1 MYLLTPEGNFMSNWK
16 DLFQEHI
23 LARGE
28 AYYFEGAVLEL
39 HKTEHGY
46 HAVVEGTEDY
56 EVDIEME
63 GGRVCEMYCSCPY
76 AENGNNCKHMAAVL
90 FEIEE
95 QNEEDILAE
104 GTCPDDQEKE
114 VEEIIERISEEE
126 LRSFVKGIAAQD
138 SEIRNILM
146 TRYAVKID
154 EKQMERLKQGVDQ
167 LVWEYGDRSGY
178 IDYRNALDFCWA
190 LENYLEDKVDTL
202 IERKCYGQAFALTN
216 YVFQTIGNIDIDD
229 SDGGISQVANVC
241 YDKWKKILENC
252 SEEEKNEMFSWF
264 MSHLS
269 CDYVVDYMEDYM
281 EDFLTHEF
289 QNREMLEKMLKDLD
303 ERIEMQTSSTDCG
316 STWSARYGYENNI
329 IKRLEL
335 MERLGFSA
343 EEIRE
348 YRRQH
353 WRFSVVREL
362 EIQENLNNGNLDEA
376 IRILQESKI
385 LDKEYPGL
393 IARYSEQLISI
404 YETQPDKE
412 VYKKELLYYVFE
424 CPQNNLVHIY
434 KLKKVCTD
442 KEWDG
447 YREKILKSPKNYNIL
462 YPFMEKE
469 GMYEPMLE
477 CLKKETFIYNL
488 DRYEKVLKEKF
499 PEQVRDIYISYLRHE
514 AERASNRNRYRE
526 LMKYLKKIR
535 RYPRGKE
542 KASEIAK
549 NWRAVYYRRT
559 AMMDEMQKAGF

>member
-1 MYLLTPEGNFMSNWK
+1 MSDWK

-23 LARGE
+23 LDRGE
-28 AYYFEGAVLEL
+28 SYYFDGAVLEL

-46 HAVVEGTEDY
+46 HGVVEGTEDY

-63 GGRVCEMYCSCPY
+63 GGRICEMYCSCPY
-76 AENGNNCKHMAAVL
+76 AEGGNNCKHMAAVL

-95 QNEEDILAE
+95 QSEEDILTE
-104 GTCPDDQEKE
+104 ETCQDDQEQE
-114 VEEIIERISEEE
+114 VEEIIERIPEEE
-126 LRSFVKGIAAQD
+126 LRSFVKEIAAQN

-154 EKQMERLKQGVDQ
+154 EKQMDRLKQGIGQ

-178 IDYRNALDFCWA
+178 IDYRNAWDFCWA

-202 IERKCYGQAFALTN
+202 IDRKYYWQAFELTN
-216 YVFQTIGNIDIDD
+216 YVFGTIGNIDIDD
-229 SDGGISQVANVC
+229 SDGGTAQVANAC
-241 YDKWKKILENC
+241 YDKWKEILENC

-269 CDYVVDYMEDYM
+269 CNYVIDYLEDYM

-303 ERIEMQTSSTDCG
+303 ERIEMQALSTDCG
-316 STWSARYGYENNI
+316 STWSVRHGYENNI

-335 MERLGFSA
+335 MERLDFPE

-348 YRRQH
+348 YRRRH
-353 WRFSVVREL
+353 WRFSAVREL
-362 EIQENLNNGNLDEA
+362 EIQENLDNGNLDEA
-376 IRILQESKI
+376 IRILQESKT

-393 IARYSEQLISI
+393 VARYSEQLISI

-412 VYKKELLYYVFE
+412 GYKKELLYYVFE

-434 KLKKVCTD
+434 KLKEVCTD
-442 KEWDG
+442 KEWED
-447 YREKILKSPKNYNIL
+447 YREQILKNPKNYNIL

-469 GMYEPMLE
+469 GMYESMLE
-477 CLKKETFIYNL
+477 CIRKETFIYNL
-488 DRYEKVLKEKF
+488 DKYEKVLKEKF
-499 PEQVRDIYISYLRHE
+499 PDQVRDIYISYLRHE
-514 AERASNRNRYRE
+514 AERAGNRKRYRE

-535 RYPRGKE
+535 RYPGGKE
-542 KASEIAK
+542 KASEIAE
-549 NWRAVYYRRT
+549 NWRGMYYRRT
-559 AMMDEMQKAGF
+559 AMMDEMRKAGF

>member
-1 MYLLTPEGNFMSNWK
+1 MSNWK

-229 SDGGISQVANVC
+229 SDGGTSQVANVC

-499 PEQVRDIYISYLRHE
+499 PEQVRDIYISYLPHE

>member
-1 MYLLTPEGNFMSNWK
+1 MSDWK
-16 DLFQEHI
+16 DLFQGHI
-23 LARGE
+23 LDRGE
-28 AYYFEGAVLEL
+28 AYYFDGAVLEL

-76 AENGNNCKHMAAVL
+76 AEDGNNCKHMAAVL

-95 QNEEDILAE
+95 QNGEDILAE
-104 GTCPDDQEKE
+104 ETCPDDQEQE
-114 VEEIIERISEEE
+114 VEEIIERIPEEE

-154 EKQMERLKQGVDQ
+154 EKQMDRLKQGIGQ

-178 IDYRNALDFCWA
+178 IDYRNAWDFCWA

-202 IERKCYGQAFALTN
+202 IDRKCYRQAFELTN
-216 YVFQTIGNIDIDD
+216 YVFRTIGNIDIDD
-229 SDGGISQVANVC
+229 SDGGTSQVANAC
-241 YDKWKKILENC
+241 YDKWKEILENC

-269 CDYVVDYMEDYM
+269 CNYVIDYLEDYM

-303 ERIEMQTSSTDCG
+303 ERIEMQALSTDCG
-316 STWSARYGYENNI
+316 STWSVRHGYENNI

-335 MERLGFSA
+335 MERLDFPE

-348 YRRQH
+348 YRRRH
-353 WRFSVVREL
+353 WRFSAVREL
-362 EIQENLNNGNLDEA
+362 EIQENLDNGNLDEA
-376 IRILQESKI
+376 IRILQESKT

-393 IARYSEQLISI
+393 VARYSEQLISI

-412 VYKKELLYYVFE
+412 GYKKELLYYVFE

-434 KLKKVCTD
+434 KLKEVCTD
-442 KEWDG
+442 KEWED
-447 YREKILKSPKNYNIL
+447 YREQILKNPKNYNIL

-469 GMYEPMLE
+469 GMYESMLE
-477 CLKKETFIYNL
+477 CIRKETFIYNL
-488 DRYEKVLKEKF
+488 DKYEKVLKEKF

-514 AERASNRNRYRE
+514 AERAGNRKRYRE

-535 RYPRGKE
+535 RYPGGKE
-542 KASEIAK
+542 KASEIAE
-549 NWRAVYYRRT
+549 NWRGMYYRRT
-559 AMMDEMQKAGF
+559 AMMDEMRKAGF

>member
-1 MYLLTPEGNFMSNWK
+1 MSDWK

-23 LARGE
+23 LDRGE
-28 AYYFEGAVLEL
+28 SYYFDGAVLEL

-76 AENGNNCKHMAAVL
+76 AEDGNNCKHMAAVL

-95 QNEEDILAE
+95 QNEEDILTE
-104 GTCPDDQEKE
+104 ETCPDDQEQE
-114 VEEIIERISEEE
+114 VEEIIERIPEEE

-138 SEIRNILM
+138 SEIRNTLM

-154 EKQMERLKQGVDQ
+154 EKQMNLLKQGVGQ

-190 LENYLEDKVDTL
+190 LENYLEEKGNTL
-202 IERKCYGQAFALTN
+202 IERKCYGQAFELTN
-216 YVFQTIGNIDIDD
+216 YVFKTIGNIDIDD
-229 SDGGISQVANVC
+229 SDGGTAQVANAC
-241 YDKWKKILENC
+241 YDKWKEILENC

-303 ERIEMQTSSTDCG
+303 KKIEMQTSSTDCG

-329 IKRLEL
+329 IKRLEF
-335 MERLGFSA
+335 MERLDLPA

-353 WRFSVVREL
+353 WRFSAVREL
-362 EIQENLNNGNLDEA
+362 EIQENLDNGNLGEA

-404 YETQPDKE
+404 YETQTDKE
-412 VYKKELLYYVFE
+412 AYKKELLYYVFE

-434 KLKKVCTD
+434 KLKEVCTD
-442 KEWDG
+442 KEWED
-447 YREKILKSPKNYNIL
+447 YREQILKRPKNYNIL

-469 GMYEPMLE
+469 GVYERMIE
-477 CLKKETFIYNL
+477 CIKKETFIYNL
-488 DRYEKVLKEKF
+488 DRYEKVLKDKF
-499 PEQVRDIYISYLRHE
+499 PEQVRDIYISYLHHE
-514 AERASNRNRYRE
+514 AERAGNRKRYRE
-526 LMKYLKKIR
+526 LIKYLKKIR
-535 RYPRGKE
+535 RYPGGKE
-542 KASEIAK
+542 KASEIAE
-549 NWRAVYYRRT
+549 NWRGMYYRRT
-559 AMMDEMQKAGF
+559 AMMDEMRKAGF

>member
-1 MYLLTPEGNFMSNWK
+1 MSDWK

-23 LARGE
+23 LDRGE
-28 AYYFEGAVLEL
+28 SYYFDGAVLEL

-76 AENGNNCKHMAAVL
+76 AEDGNNCKHMAAVL

-95 QNEEDILAE
+95 QNGEDILTE
-104 GTCPDDQEKE
+104 ETCPDDQEQE
-114 VEEIIERISEEE
+114 LEEIIERIPEEE
-126 LRSFVKGIAAQD
+126 LRFFVKGIAAQN
-138 SEIRNILM
+138 SEIRNTLM

-154 EKQMERLKQGVDQ
+154 EKQMDLLKQGVGQ

-190 LENYLEDKVDTL
+190 LENYLEEKGNTL
-202 IERKCYGQAFALTN
+202 IERKCYGQAFELTN
-216 YVFQTIGNIDIDD
+216 YVFKTIGNIDIDD
-229 SDGGISQVANVC
+229 SDGGTAQVANAC
-241 YDKWKKILENC
+241 YDKWKEILENC

-303 ERIEMQTSSTDCG
+303 KKIEMQTSSTDCG

-329 IKRLEL
+329 IKRLEF
-335 MERLGFSA
+335 MERLDLPA

-353 WRFSVVREL
+353 WRFSAVREL
-362 EIQENLNNGNLDEA
+362 EIQENLDNGNLGEA

-404 YETQPDKE
+404 YETQTDKE
-412 VYKKELLYYVFE
+412 AYKKELLYYVFE

-434 KLKKVCTD
+434 KLKEVCTD
-442 KEWDG
+442 KEWED
-447 YREKILKSPKNYNIL
+447 YREQILKRPKNYNIL

-469 GMYEPMLE
+469 GMYERMIE
-477 CLKKETFIYNL
+477 CIKKETFIYNL
-488 DRYEKVLKEKF
+488 DRYEKVLKDKF
-499 PEQVRDIYISYLRHE
+499 PEQVRDIYISYLHHE
-514 AERASNRNRYRE
+514 AERAGNRKRYRE
-526 LMKYLKKIR
+526 LIKYLKKIR
-535 RYPRGKE
+535 RYPGGKE
-542 KASEIAK
+542 KASEIAE
-549 NWRAVYYRRT
+549 NWRGMYYRRT
-559 AMMDEMQKAGF
+559 AMMDEMRKAGF

>member
-1 MYLLTPEGNFMSNWK
+1 MSDWK

-28 AYYFEGAVLEL
+28 AYYFDGAVLEL

-76 AENGNNCKHMAAVL
+76 AEDGNNCKHMAAVL

-95 QNEEDILAE
+95 QNEEDILTE
-104 GTCPDDQEKE
+104 ETCPDDQEQE
-114 VEEIIERISEEE
+114 VEEIIERIPEEE

-138 SEIRNILM
+138 SEIRNTLM

-154 EKQMERLKQGVDQ
+154 EKQMNLLKQGVGQ

-190 LENYLEDKVDTL
+190 LENYLEEKGNTL
-202 IERKCYGQAFALTN
+202 IERKCYGQAFELTN
-216 YVFQTIGNIDIDD
+216 YVFKTIGNIDIDD
-229 SDGGISQVANVC
+229 SDGGTAQVANAC
-241 YDKWKKILENC
+241 YDKWKEILENC

-303 ERIEMQTSSTDCG
+303 KKIEMQTSSTDCG

-329 IKRLEL
+329 IKRLEF
-335 MERLGFSA
+335 MERLDLPA

-353 WRFSVVREL
+353 WRFSAVREL
-362 EIQENLNNGNLDEA
+362 EIQENLDNGNLGEA

-393 IARYSEQLISI
+393 VARYSEQLISI

-412 VYKKELLYYVFE
+412 AYKKELLYYVFE
-424 CPQNNLVHIY
+424 YPQNNLVYIY
-434 KLKKVCTD
+434 KLKEVCTD
-442 KEWDG
+442 KEWED
-447 YREKILKSPKNYNIL
+447 YREQILKRPKNYNIL

-469 GMYEPMLE
+469 GMYERMIE
-477 CLKKETFIYNL
+477 CIKKETFLYNL
-488 DRYEKVLKEKF
+488 DKYEKVLKEKF
-499 PEQVRDIYISYLRHE
+499 PEQVRDIYISYLHHE
-514 AERASNRNRYRE
+514 AERAGNRKRYRE

-535 RYPRGKE
+535 RYPGGKE
-542 KASEIAK
+542 KASEIAE
-549 NWRAVYYRRT
+549 NWRGMYYRRT
-559 AMMDEMQKAGF
+559 AMMDEMRKAGF

>member
-1 MYLLTPEGNFMSNWK
+1 MSDWK

-23 LARGE
+23 LDRGE
-28 AYYFEGAVLEL
+28 SYYFDGAVLEL

-46 HAVVEGTEDY
+46 HGVVEGTEDY

-63 GGRVCEMYCSCPY
+63 GGRICEMYCSCPY
-76 AENGNNCKHMAAVL
+76 AEGGNNCKHMAAVL

-95 QNEEDILAE
+95 QSEEDILTE
-104 GTCPDDQEKE
+104 ETCQDDQEQE
-114 VEEIIERISEEE
+114 VEEIIERIPEEE
-126 LRSFVKGIAAQD
+126 LRSFVKEIAAQN

-154 EKQMERLKQGVDQ
+154 EKQMDLLKQGVNQ
-167 LVWEYGDRSGY
+167 HVWEYGDRSGY
-178 IDYRNALDFCWA
+178 IDYRNAWDFCWA

-202 IERKCYGQAFALTN
+202 IDRKCYRQAFELTN
-216 YVFQTIGNIDIDD
+216 YVFRTIGNIDIDD
-229 SDGGISQVANVC
+229 SDGGTSQVANAC
-241 YDKWKKILENC
+241 YDKWKEILENC

-269 CDYVVDYMEDYM
+269 CNYVIDYLEDYM

-303 ERIEMQTSSTDCG
+303 ERIEMQALSTDCG
-316 STWSARYGYENNI
+316 STWSVRHGYENNI

-335 MERLGFSA
+335 MERLDFPE

-348 YRRQH
+348 YRRRH
-353 WRFSVVREL
+353 WRFSAVREL
-362 EIQENLNNGNLDEA
+362 EIQENLDNGNLDEA

-393 IARYSEQLISI
+393 VARYSEQLISI

-412 VYKKELLYYVFE
+412 GYKKELLYYVFE

-434 KLKKVCTD
+434 KLKEVCTD
-442 KEWDG
+442 KEWED
-447 YREKILKSPKNYNIL
+447 YREQILKNPKNYNIL

-469 GMYEPMLE
+469 GMYESMLE
-477 CLKKETFIYNL
+477 CIRKETFIYNL
-488 DRYEKVLKEKF
+488 DKYEKVLKEKF
-499 PEQVRDIYISYLRHE
+499 PDQVRDIYISYLRHE
-514 AERASNRNRYRE
+514 AERAGNRKRYRE

-535 RYPRGKE
+535 RYPGGKE
-542 KASEIAK
+542 KASEIAE
-549 NWRAVYYRRT
+549 NWRGMYYRRT
-559 AMMDEMQKAGF
+559 AMMDEMRKAGF

>member
-1 MYLLTPEGNFMSNWK
+1 MSDWK

-23 LARGE
+23 LDRGE
-28 AYYFEGAVLEL
+28 SYYFDGAVLEL

-46 HAVVEGTEDY
+46 HGVVEGTEDY

-63 GGRVCEMYCSCPY
+63 GGRICEMYCSCPY
-76 AENGNNCKHMAAVL
+76 AEGGNNCKHMAAVL

-95 QNEEDILAE
+95 QSEEDILTE
-104 GTCPDDQEKE
+104 ETCQDDQEQE
-114 VEEIIERISEEE
+114 VEEIIERIPEEE

-154 EKQMERLKQGVDQ
+154 EKQMDLLKQGVNQ
-167 LVWEYGDRSGY
+167 HVWEYGDRSGY
-178 IDYRNALDFCWA
+178 IDYRNAWDFCWA

-202 IERKCYGQAFALTN
+202 IDRKCYRQAFELTN
-216 YVFQTIGNIDIDD
+216 YVFRTIGNIDIDD
-229 SDGGISQVANVC
+229 SDGGTSQVANAC
-241 YDKWKKILENC
+241 YDKWKEILENC

-289 QNREMLEKMLKDLD
+289 QNREILEKMLKDLD
-303 ERIEMQTSSTDCG
+303 KRIEMQTSSTDCG

-329 IKRLEL
+329 IKRLEFI
-335 MERLGFSA
+335 ERLDLPA

-353 WRFSVVREL
+353 WRFSAVREL
-362 EIQENLNNGNLDEA
+362 EIQENLDNGNLGEA

-393 IARYSEQLISI
+393 VARYSEQLISI
-404 YETQPDKE
+404 YETQTDKE
-412 VYKKELLYYVFE
+412 GYKKELLYYVFE

-434 KLKKVCTD
+434 KLKEVCTD
-442 KEWDG
+442 KEWED
-447 YREKILKSPKNYNIL
+447 YREQILKNPKNYNIL

-469 GMYEPMLE
+469 GMYESMLE
-477 CLKKETFIYNL
+477 CIRKETFIYNL
-488 DRYEKVLKEKF
+488 DKYEKVLKEKF
-499 PEQVRDIYISYLRHE
+499 PDQVRDIYISYLRHE
-514 AERASNRNRYRE
+514 AERAGNRKRYRE

-535 RYPRGKE
+535 RYPGGKE
-542 KASEIAK
+542 KASEIAE
-549 NWRAVYYRRT
+549 NWRGMYYRRT
-559 AMMDEMQKAGF
+559 AMMDEMRKAGF

>member
-1 MYLLTPEGNFMSNWK
+1 MSNWK

-104 GTCPDDQEKE
+104 GTCLDDQEKE

-229 SDGGISQVANVC
+229 SDGGTSQVANVC

>member
-1 MYLLTPEGNFMSNWK
+1 MSDWK

-23 LARGE
+23 LDRGE
-28 AYYFEGAVLEL
+28 SYYFDGAVLEL

-46 HAVVEGTEDY
+46 HGVVEGTEDY

-63 GGRVCEMYCSCPY
+63 GGRICEMYCSCPY
-76 AENGNNCKHMAAVL
+76 AEGGNNCKHMAAVL

-95 QNEEDILAE
+95 QSEEDILTE
-104 GTCPDDQEKE
+104 ETCQDDQEQE
-114 VEEIIERISEEE
+114 VEEIIERIPEEE
-126 LRSFVKGIAAQD
+126 LRSFVKEIAAQN

-154 EKQMERLKQGVDQ
+154 EKQMDLLKQGVNQ
-167 LVWEYGDRSGY
+167 HVWEYGDRSGY
-178 IDYRNALDFCWA
+178 IDYRNAWDFCWA

-202 IERKCYGQAFALTN
+202 IDRKCYRQAFELTN
-216 YVFQTIGNIDIDD
+216 YVFRTIGNIDIDD
-229 SDGGISQVANVC
+229 SDGGTSQVANAC
-241 YDKWKKILENC
+241 YDKWKEILENC

-269 CDYVVDYMEDYM
+269 CNYVIDYLEDYM

-303 ERIEMQTSSTDCG
+303 ERIEMQALSTDCG
-316 STWSARYGYENNI
+316 STWSVRHGYENNI

-335 MERLGFSA
+335 MERLDFPE

-348 YRRQH
+348 YRRRH
-353 WRFSVVREL
+353 WRFSAVREL
-362 EIQENLNNGNLDEA
+362 EIQENLDNGNLDEA
-376 IRILQESKI
+376 IWILQESKT

-393 IARYSEQLISI
+393 VARYSEQLISI

-412 VYKKELLYYVFE
+412 GYKKELLYYVFE

-434 KLKKVCTD
+434 KLKEVCTD
-442 KEWDG
+442 KEWED
-447 YREKILKSPKNYNIL
+447 YREQILKNPKNYNIL

-469 GMYEPMLE
+469 GMYESMLE
-477 CLKKETFIYNL
+477 CIRKETFIYNL
-488 DRYEKVLKEKF
+488 DKYEKVLKEKF
-499 PEQVRDIYISYLRHE
+499 PDQVRDIYISYLRHE
-514 AERASNRNRYRE
+514 AERAGNRKRYRE

-535 RYPRGKE
+535 RYPGGKE
-542 KASEIAK
+542 KASEIAE
-549 NWRAVYYRRT
+549 NWRGMYYRRT
-559 AMMDEMQKAGF
+559 AMMDEMRKAGF

>member
-1 MYLLTPEGNFMSNWK
+1 MSNWK

-229 SDGGISQVANVC
+229 SDGGTSQVANVC

-329 IKRLEL
+329 IKRLER

-362 EIQENLNNGNLDEA
+362 EIQENLNNGNLDGA

-477 CLKKETFIYNL
+477 
-488 DRYEKVLKEKF
+488 
-499 PEQVRDIYISYLRHE
+499 S
-514 AERASNRNRYRE
+514 
-526 LMKYLKKIR
+526 
-535 RYPRGKE
+535 
-542 KASEIAK
+542 
-549 NWRAVYYRRT
+549 
-559 AMMDEMQKAGF
+559 

>member
-1 MYLLTPEGNFMSNWK
+1 MSDWK

-28 AYYFEGAVLEL
+28 SYYFDGAVLEL

-63 GGRVCEMYCSCPY
+63 GGRICEMYCSCPY
-76 AENGNNCKHMAAVL
+76 AEGGNNCKHMAAVL

-95 QNEEDILAE
+95 QNEEDILTE
-104 GTCPDDQEKE
+104 ETCPDDQEQE
-114 VEEIIERISEEE
+114 VEEIIERIPEEE

-138 SEIRNILM
+138 SEIRNTLM

-154 EKQMERLKQGVDQ
+154 EKQMDRLKQGVDQ

-178 IDYRNALDFCWA
+178 IDYRNAWDFCWA
-190 LENYLEDKVDTL
+190 LENYLEDKVETL
-202 IERKCYGQAFALTN
+202 IDRKCYGQAFELTN
-216 YVFQTIGNIDIDD
+216 YVFRTIGNIDIDD
-229 SDGGISQVANVC
+229 SDGGTAQVANAC
-241 YDKWKKILENC
+241 YDKWKEILENC

-303 ERIEMQTSSTDCG
+303 KRIEMQTSSTDCG

-329 IKRLEL
+329 IKRLEF
-335 MERLGFSA
+335 MERLDLPA

-353 WRFSVVREL
+353 WRFSAVREL
-362 EIQENLNNGNLDEA
+362 EIQENLDNGNLGEA

-393 IARYSEQLISI
+393 VARYSEQLISI
-404 YETQPDKE
+404 YETQTDKE
-412 VYKKELLYYVFE
+412 AYKKELLYYVFE

-434 KLKKVCTD
+434 KLKEVCTD
-442 KEWDG
+442 KEWED
-447 YREKILKSPKNYNIL
+447 YREQILKNPKNYNIL

-469 GMYEPMLE
+469 GMYESMLE
-477 CLKKETFIYNL
+477 CIRKETFIYNL
-488 DRYEKVLKEKF
+488 DKYEKVLKEKF
-499 PEQVRDIYISYLRHE
+499 PEQVRDIYISYLHHE
-514 AERASNRNRYRE
+514 AERAGNRKRYRE

-535 RYPRGKE
+535 RYPGGKE
-542 KASEIAK
+542 KASEIAE
-549 NWRAVYYRRT
+549 NWRGMYYRRT
-559 AMMDEMQKAGF
+559 AMMDEMRKAGF

>member
-1 MYLLTPEGNFMSNWK
+1 MSNWK

-229 SDGGISQVANVC
+229 SDGGTSQVANVC

-329 IKRLEL
+329 IKRLER

-362 EIQENLNNGNLDEA
+362 EIQENLNNGNLDGA

>member
-1 MYLLTPEGNFMSNWK
+1 MSDWK

-28 AYYFEGAVLEL
+28 AYYFDGAVLEL

-56 EVDIEME
+56 EVDIEMK

-76 AENGNNCKHMAAVL
+76 AEDGNNCKHMAAVL

-95 QNEEDILAE
+95 QNEEDILTE
-104 GTCPDDQEKE
+104 ETCPDDQEQE
-114 VEEIIERISEEE
+114 VEEIIERIPEEE
-126 LRSFVKGIAAQD
+126 LRSFVKGIAAQN
-138 SEIRNILM
+138 SEIWNILM

-154 EKQMERLKQGVDQ
+154 EKQMDRLKQGVDQ

-178 IDYRNALDFCWA
+178 IDYRNAWDFCWA

-202 IERKCYGQAFALTN
+202 IDRKCYRQTFELTN
-216 YVFQTIGNIDIDD
+216 YVFRTIGNIDIDD
-229 SDGGISQVANVC
+229 SDGGTSQVANAC
-241 YDKWKKILENC
+241 YDKWKEILENC

-303 ERIEMQTSSTDCG
+303 ERIEMQASSTDCG
-316 STWSARYGYENNI
+316 STWSARHGYENNI

-335 MERLGFSA
+335 MERLDFPE

-353 WRFSVVREL
+353 WRFSAVREL
-362 EIQENLNNGNLDEA
+362 EIQENLDNGNLGEA

-393 IARYSEQLISI
+393 VARYSEQLISI
-404 YETQPDKE
+404 YETQTDKE
-412 VYKKELLYYVFE
+412 AYKKELLYYVFE

-434 KLKKVCTD
+434 KLKEVCTD
-442 KEWDG
+442 KEWED
-447 YREKILKSPKNYNIL
+447 YREQILKNPKNYNIL

-469 GMYEPMLE
+469 GMYESMLE
-477 CLKKETFIYNL
+477 CIRKETFIYNL
-488 DRYEKVLKEKF
+488 DKYEKVLKEKF
-499 PEQVRDIYISYLRHE
+499 PEQVRDIYISYLHHE
-514 AERASNRNRYRE
+514 AERAGNRKRYRE

-535 RYPRGKE
+535 RYPGGKE
-542 KASEIAK
+542 KASEIAE
-549 NWRAVYYRRT
+549 NWRAMYYRRT
-559 AMMDEMQKAGF
+559 AMMDEMRKAGL

>member
-1 MYLLTPEGNFMSNWK
+1 MSNWK

-76 AENGNNCKHMAAVL
+76 AENGNNCKHMAAVF

-229 SDGGISQVANVC
+229 SDGGTSQVANVC

>member
-1 MYLLTPEGNFMSNWK
+1 MSDWK

-23 LARGE
+23 LDRGE
-28 AYYFEGAVLEL
+28 SYYFDGAVLEL

-46 HAVVEGTEDY
+46 HGVVEGTEDY

-63 GGRVCEMYCSCPY
+63 GGRICEMYCSCPY
-76 AENGNNCKHMAAVL
+76 AEGGNNCKHMAAVL

-95 QNEEDILAE
+95 QSEEDILTE
-104 GTCPDDQEKE
+104 ETCQDDQEQE
-114 VEEIIERISEEE
+114 VEEIIERIPEEE
-126 LRSFVKGIAAQD
+126 LRSFVKEIAAQN

-154 EKQMERLKQGVDQ
+154 EKQMDLLKQGVNQ
-167 LVWEYGDRSGY
+167 HVWEYGDRSGY
-178 IDYRNALDFCWA
+178 IDYRNAWDFCWA

-202 IERKCYGQAFALTN
+202 IDRKCYRQAFELTN
-216 YVFQTIGNIDIDD
+216 YVFRTIGNIDIDD
-229 SDGGISQVANVC
+229 SDGGTSQVANAC
-241 YDKWKKILENC
+241 YDKWKEILENC

>member
-1 MYLLTPEGNFMSNWK
+1 MSDWK
-16 DLFQEHI
+16 DLFQGHI
-23 LARGE
+23 LDRGE
-28 AYYFEGAVLEL
+28 AYYFDGAVLEL

-76 AENGNNCKHMAAVL
+76 AEDGNNCKHMAAVL

-95 QNEEDILAE
+95 QNGEDILAE
-104 GTCPDDQEKE
+104 ETCPDDQEQE
-114 VEEIIERISEEE
+114 VEEIIERIPEEE

-154 EKQMERLKQGVDQ
+154 EKQMDRLKQGIGQ

-178 IDYRNALDFCWA
+178 IDYRNAWDFCWA

-202 IERKCYGQAFALTN
+202 IDRKYYWQAFELTN
-216 YVFQTIGNIDIDD
+216 YVFGTIGNIDIDD
-229 SDGGISQVANVC
+229 SDGGTAQVANAC
-241 YDKWKKILENC
+241 YDKWKEILENC

-289 QNREMLEKMLKDLD
+289 QNREILEKMLKDLD
-303 ERIEMQTSSTDCG
+303 KRIEMQTSSTDCG

-329 IKRLEL
+329 IKRLEFI
-335 MERLGFSA
+335 ERLDLPA

-353 WRFSVVREL
+353 WRFSAVREL
-362 EIQENLNNGNLDEA
+362 EIQENLDNGNLGEA

-393 IARYSEQLISI
+393 VARYSEQLISI
-404 YETQPDKE
+404 YETQTDKE
-412 VYKKELLYYVFE
+412 GYKKELLYYVFE

-434 KLKKVCTD
+434 KLKEVCTD
-442 KEWDG
+442 KEWED
-447 YREKILKSPKNYNIL
+447 YREQILKNPKNYNIL

-469 GMYEPMLE
+469 
-477 CLKKETFIYNL
+477 
-488 DRYEKVLKEKF
+488 
-499 PEQVRDIYISYLRHE
+499 
-514 AERASNRNRYRE
+514 
-526 LMKYLKKIR
+526 
-535 RYPRGKE
+535 
-542 KASEIAK
+542 
-549 NWRAVYYRRT
+549 
-559 AMMDEMQKAGF
+559 

>member
-1 MYLLTPEGNFMSNWK
+1 MSNWK

-216 YVFQTIGNIDIDD
+216 YVLQTIGNIDIND
-229 SDGGISQVANVC
+229 SDGGTSQVANVC

-404 YETQPDKE
+404 YETQPDKD

>member
-1 MYLLTPEGNFMSNWK
+1 MSDWK

-23 LARGE
+23 LDRGE
-28 AYYFEGAVLEL
+28 SYYFDGAVLEL

-76 AENGNNCKHMAAVL
+76 AEDGNNCKHMAAVL

-95 QNEEDILAE
+95 QNGEDILTE
-104 GTCPDDQEKE
+104 ETCPDDQEQE
-114 VEEIIERISEEE
+114 LEEIIERIPEEE
-126 LRSFVKGIAAQD
+126 LRFFVKGIAAQN
-138 SEIRNILM
+138 SEIRNTLM

-154 EKQMERLKQGVDQ
+154 EKQMDLLKQGVGQ

-190 LENYLEDKVDTL
+190 LENYLEEKGNTL
-202 IERKCYGQAFALTN
+202 IERKCYGQAFELTN
-216 YVFQTIGNIDIDD
+216 YVFKTIGNIDIDD
-229 SDGGISQVANVC
+229 SDGGTAQVANAC
-241 YDKWKKILENC
+241 YDKWKEILENC

-303 ERIEMQTSSTDCG
+303 KKIEMQTSSTDCG

-329 IKRLEL
+329 IKRLEF
-335 MERLGFSA
+335 MERLDLPA

-353 WRFSVVREL
+353 WRFSAVREL
-362 EIQENLNNGNLDEA
+362 EIQENLDNGNLGEA

-393 IARYSEQLISI
+393 VARYSEQLISI
-404 YETQPDKE
+404 YETQTDKE
-412 VYKKELLYYVFE
+412 AYKKELLYYVFE

-434 KLKKVCTD
+434 KLKEVCTD
-442 KEWDG
+442 KEWED
-447 YREKILKSPKNYNIL
+447 YREQILKNPKNYNIL

-469 GMYEPMLE
+469 GMYESMLE
-477 CLKKETFIYNL
+477 CIRKETFIYNL
-488 DRYEKVLKEKF
+488 DKYEKVLKEKF
-499 PEQVRDIYISYLRHE
+499 PEQVRDIYISYLHHE
-514 AERASNRNRYRE
+514 AERAGNRKRYRE

-535 RYPRGKE
+535 RYPGGKE
-542 KASEIAK
+542 KASEIAE
-549 NWRAVYYRRT
+549 NWRGMYYRRT
-559 AMMDEMQKAGF
+559 AMMDEMRKAGF

>member
-1 MYLLTPEGNFMSNWK
+1 MSDWK

-23 LARGE
+23 LDRGE
-28 AYYFEGAVLEL
+28 SYYFDGAVLEL

-46 HAVVEGTEDY
+46 HGVVEGTEDY

-63 GGRVCEMYCSCPY
+63 GGRICEMYCSCPY
-76 AENGNNCKHMAAVL
+76 AEGGNNCKHMAAVL

-95 QNEEDILAE
+95 QSEEDILTE
-104 GTCPDDQEKE
+104 ETCQDDQEQE
-114 VEEIIERISEEE
+114 VEEIIERIPEEE

-138 SEIRNILM
+138 SEIRNTLM

-154 EKQMERLKQGVDQ
+154 EKQMDLLKQGVNQ

-178 IDYRNALDFCWA
+178 IEYRNAWDFCWA

-202 IERKCYGQAFALTN
+202 IDRKCWRQAFELTN
-216 YVFQTIGNIDIDD
+216 YVFRTIGNIDIDD
-229 SDGGISQVANVC
+229 SDGGTSQVANAC
-241 YDKWKKILENC
+241 YDKWKEILENC

-269 CDYVVDYMEDYM
+269 CNYVIDYLEDYM

-303 ERIEMQTSSTDCG
+303 ERIEMQALSTDCG
-316 STWSARYGYENNI
+316 STWSVRHGYENNI

-335 MERLGFSA
+335 MERLDFPE

-348 YRRQH
+348 YRRRH
-353 WRFSVVREL
+353 WRFSAVREL
-362 EIQENLNNGNLDEA
+362 EIQENLDNGNLDEA
-376 IRILQESKI
+376 IRILQESKT

-393 IARYSEQLISI
+393 VARYSEQLISI

-412 VYKKELLYYVFE
+412 GYKKELLYYVFE

-434 KLKKVCTD
+434 KLKEVCTD
-442 KEWDG
+442 KEWED
-447 YREKILKSPKNYNIL
+447 YREQILKNPKNYNIL

-469 GMYEPMLE
+469 GMYESMLE
-477 CLKKETFIYNL
+477 CIRKETFIYNL
-488 DRYEKVLKEKF
+488 DKYEKVLKEKF

-514 AERASNRNRYRE
+514 AERAGNRKRYRE

-535 RYPRGKE
+535 RYPGGKE
-542 KASEIAK
+542 KASEIAE
-549 NWRAVYYRRT
+549 NWRGMYYRRT
-559 AMMDEMQKAGF
+559 AMMDEMRKAGF

>member
-1 MYLLTPEGNFMSNWK
+1 MSNWK

-95 QNEEDILAE
+95 QNEEEILAE

-126 LRSFVKGIAAQD
+126 LRSFVKEIAAQD

-229 SDGGISQVANVC
+229 SDGGTSQVANVC

>member
-1 MYLLTPEGNFMSNWK
+1 MSDWK
-16 DLFQEHI
+16 DLFQGHI
-23 LARGE
+23 LDRGE
-28 AYYFEGAVLEL
+28 AYYFDGAVLEL

-76 AENGNNCKHMAAVL
+76 AEDGNNCKHMAAVL

-95 QNEEDILAE
+95 QNEEDILTE
-104 GTCPDDQEKE
+104 ETCPDDQEQE
-114 VEEIIERISEEE
+114 VEEIIERIPEEE

-138 SEIRNILM
+138 SEIRNTLM

-154 EKQMERLKQGVDQ
+154 EKQMNLLKQGVGQ

-190 LENYLEDKVDTL
+190 LENYLEEKGNTL
-202 IERKCYGQAFALTN
+202 IERKCYGQAFELTN
-216 YVFQTIGNIDIDD
+216 YVFKTIGNIDIDD
-229 SDGGISQVANVC
+229 SDGGTAQVANAC
-241 YDKWKKILENC
+241 YDKWKEILENC

-303 ERIEMQTSSTDCG
+303 KKIEMQTSSTDCG

-335 MERLGFSA
+335 MERLDFPA
-343 EEIRE
+343 EKIRE

-353 WRFSVVREL
+353 WRFSTVREL
-362 EIQENLNNGNLDEA
+362 EIQENLDNGNLDEA

-404 YETQPDKE
+404 YETQTDKE
-412 VYKKELLYYVFE
+412 AYKKELLYYVFE

-434 KLKKVCTD
+434 KLKEVCTD
-442 KEWDG
+442 KEWED
-447 YREKILKSPKNYNIL
+447 YREQILKRPKNYNIL

-469 GMYEPMLE
+469 GMYERMIE
-477 CLKKETFIYNL
+477 CIKKETFIYNL
-488 DRYEKVLKEKF
+488 DRYEKVLKDKF
-499 PEQVRDIYISYLRHE
+499 PEQVRDIYISYLHHE
-514 AERASNRNRYRE
+514 AERAGNRKRYRE

-535 RYPRGKE
+535 RYPGGKE
-542 KASEIAK
+542 KASEIAE

-559 AMMDEMQKAGF
+559 AMMDEMRKAGF

>member
-1 MYLLTPEGNFMSNWK
+1 MSDWK

-23 LARGE
+23 LDRGE
-28 AYYFEGAVLEL
+28 SYYFDGAVLEL

-76 AENGNNCKHMAAVL
+76 AEDGNNCKHMAAVL

-95 QNEEDILAE
+95 QNGEDILTE
-104 GTCPDDQEKE
+104 ETCPDDQEQE
-114 VEEIIERISEEE
+114 LEEIIERIPEEE

-138 SEIRNILM
+138 SEIRNTLM

-154 EKQMERLKQGVDQ
+154 EKQMNLLKQGVGQ

-190 LENYLEDKVDTL
+190 LENYLEEKGNTL
-202 IERKCYGQAFALTN
+202 IERKCYGQAFELTN
-216 YVFQTIGNIDIDD
+216 YVFKTIGNIDIDD
-229 SDGGISQVANVC
+229 SDGGTAQVANAC
-241 YDKWKKILENC
+241 YDKWKEILENC

-303 ERIEMQTSSTDCG
+303 KKIEMQTSSTDCG

-329 IKRLEL
+329 IKRLEF
-335 MERLGFSA
+335 MERLDLPA

-353 WRFSVVREL
+353 WRFSAVREL
-362 EIQENLNNGNLDEA
+362 EIQENLDNGNLGEA

-404 YETQPDKE
+404 YETQTDKE
-412 VYKKELLYYVFE
+412 AYKKELLYYVFE

-434 KLKKVCTD
+434 KLKEVCTD
-442 KEWDG
+442 KEWED
-447 YREKILKSPKNYNIL
+447 YREQILKRPKNYNIL

-469 GMYEPMLE
+469 GMYERMIE
-477 CLKKETFIYNL
+477 CIKKETFIYNL
-488 DRYEKVLKEKF
+488 DRYEKVLKDKF
-499 PEQVRDIYISYLRHE
+499 PEQVRDIYISYLHHE
-514 AERASNRNRYRE
+514 AERASNRKRYRE
-526 LMKYLKKIR
+526 LIKYLKKIR
-535 RYPRGKE
+535 RYPGGKE
-542 KASEIAK
+542 KASEIAE

-559 AMMDEMQKAGF
+559 AMMDEMRKAGF

>member
-1 MYLLTPEGNFMSNWK
+1 MSDWK

-23 LARGE
+23 LDRGE
-28 AYYFEGAVLEL
+28 SYYFDGAVLEL

-46 HAVVEGTEDY
+46 HGVVEGTEDY

-63 GGRVCEMYCSCPY
+63 GGRICEMYCSCPY
-76 AENGNNCKHMAAVL
+76 AEGGNNCKHMAAVL

-95 QNEEDILAE
+95 QSEEDILTE
-104 GTCPDDQEKE
+104 ETCQDDQEQE
-114 VEEIIERISEEE
+114 VEEIIERIPEEE
-126 LRSFVKGIAAQD
+126 LRSFVKEIAAQN

-154 EKQMERLKQGVDQ
+154 EKQMDLLKQGVNQ
-167 LVWEYGDRSGY
+167 LVWEYGDRRGY
-178 IDYRNALDFCWA
+178 IDYRNAWDFCWA

-202 IERKCYGQAFALTN
+202 IDRKCYRQAFELTN
-216 YVFQTIGNIDIDD
+216 YVFRTIGNIDIDD
-229 SDGGISQVANVC
+229 SDGGTSQVANAC
-241 YDKWKKILENC
+241 YDKWKEILENC

-269 CDYVVDYMEDYM
+269 CNYVIDYLEDYM

-303 ERIEMQTSSTDCG
+303 ERIEMQALSTDCG
-316 STWSARYGYENNI
+316 STWSVRHGYENNI

-335 MERLGFSA
+335 MERLDFPE

-348 YRRQH
+348 YRRRH
-353 WRFSVVREL
+353 WRFSAVREL
-362 EIQENLNNGNLDEA
+362 EIQENLDNGNLDEA
-376 IRILQESKI
+376 IWILQESKT

-393 IARYSEQLISI
+393 VARYSEQLISI

-412 VYKKELLYYVFE
+412 GYKKELLYYVFE

-434 KLKKVCTD
+434 KLKEVCTD
-442 KEWDG
+442 KEWED
-447 YREKILKSPKNYNIL
+447 YREQILKNPKNYNIL

-469 GMYEPMLE
+469 GMYESMLE
-477 CLKKETFIYNL
+477 CIRKETFIYNL
-488 DRYEKVLKEKF
+488 DKYEKVLKEKF

-514 AERASNRNRYRE
+514 AERAGNRKRYRE

-535 RYPRGKE
+535 RYPGGKE
-542 KASEIAK
+542 KASEIAE
-549 NWRAVYYRRT
+549 NWRGMYYRRT
-559 AMMDEMQKAGF
+559 AMMDEMRKAGF

>member
-1 MYLLTPEGNFMSNWK
+1 MSDWK

-23 LARGE
+23 LDRGE
-28 AYYFEGAVLEL
+28 SYYFDGAVLEL

-76 AENGNNCKHMAAVL
+76 AEDGNNCKHMAAVL

-95 QNEEDILAE
+95 QNEEDILTE
-104 GTCPDDQEKE
+104 ETCPDDQEQE
-114 VEEIIERISEEE
+114 VEEIIERIPEEE

-138 SEIRNILM
+138 SEIRNTLM

-154 EKQMERLKQGVDQ
+154 EKQMNLLKQGVGQ

-190 LENYLEDKVDTL
+190 LENYLEEKGNTL
-202 IERKCYGQAFALTN
+202 IERKCYGQAFELTN
-216 YVFQTIGNIDIDD
+216 YVFKTIGNIDIDD
-229 SDGGISQVANVC
+229 SDGGTAQVANAC
-241 YDKWKKILENC
+241 YDKWKEILENC

-303 ERIEMQTSSTDCG
+303 KRIEMQTSSTDCG

-329 IKRLEL
+329 IKRLEF
-335 MERLGFSA
+335 MERLDLPA

-353 WRFSVVREL
+353 WRFSAVREL
-362 EIQENLNNGNLDEA
+362 EIQENLDNGNLGEA

-404 YETQPDKE
+404 YETQTDKE
-412 VYKKELLYYVFE
+412 AYKKELLYYVFE

-434 KLKKVCTD
+434 KLKEVCTD
-442 KEWDG
+442 KEWED
-447 YREKILKSPKNYNIL
+447 YREQILKNPKNYNIL

-469 GMYEPMLE
+469 GMYESMLE
-477 CLKKETFIYNL
+477 CIRKETFIYNL
-488 DRYEKVLKEKF
+488 DKYEKVLKEKF
-499 PEQVRDIYISYLRHE
+499 PEQVRDIYISYLHHE
-514 AERASNRNRYRE
+514 AERAGNRKRYRE

-535 RYPRGKE
+535 RYPGGKE
-542 KASEIAK
+542 KASEIAE
-549 NWRAVYYRRT
+549 NWRGMYYRRT
-559 AMMDEMQKAGF
+559 AMMDEMRKAGF

>member
-1 MYLLTPEGNFMSNWK
+1 MSDWK

-23 LARGE
+23 LDRGE
-28 AYYFEGAVLEL
+28 SYYFDGAVLEL

-63 GGRVCEMYCSCPY
+63 GGQVCEMYCSCPY
-76 AENGNNCKHMAAVL
+76 AEDGNNCKHMAAVL

-95 QNEEDILAE
+95 QNEEDILTE
-104 GTCPDDQEKE
+104 ETCPDDQEQE
-114 VEEIIERISEEE
+114 VEEIIERIPEEE

-138 SEIRNILM
+138 SEIRNTLM

-154 EKQMERLKQGVDQ
+154 EKQMNLLKQGVGQ

-190 LENYLEDKVDTL
+190 LENYLEEKGNTL
-202 IERKCYGQAFALTN
+202 IERKCYGQAFELTN
-216 YVFQTIGNIDIDD
+216 YVFKTIGNIDIDD
-229 SDGGISQVANVC
+229 SDGGTAQVANAC
-241 YDKWKKILENC
+241 YDKWKEILENC

-303 ERIEMQTSSTDCG
+303 KKIEMQTSSTDCG

-329 IKRLEL
+329 IKRLEF
-335 MERLGFSA
+335 MERLDLPA

-353 WRFSVVREL
+353 WRFSAVREL
-362 EIQENLNNGNLDEA
+362 EIQENLDNGNLGEA

-404 YETQPDKE
+404 YETQTDKE
-412 VYKKELLYYVFE
+412 AYKKELLYYVFE
-424 CPQNNLVHIY
+424 CPQNNLIHIY
-434 KLKKVCTD
+434 KLKEVCTD
-442 KEWDG
+442 KEWED
-447 YREKILKSPKNYNIL
+447 YREQILKRPKNYNIL

-469 GMYEPMLE
+469 GMYERMIE
-477 CLKKETFIYNL
+477 CIKKETFIYNL
-488 DRYEKVLKEKF
+488 DRYEKVLKDKF
-499 PEQVRDIYISYLRHE
+499 PEQVRDIYISYLHHE
-514 AERASNRNRYRE
+514 AERAGNRKRYRE
-526 LMKYLKKIR
+526 LIKYLKKIR
-535 RYPRGKE
+535 RYPGGKE
-542 KASEIAK
+542 KASEIAE
-549 NWRAVYYRRT
+549 NWRGMYYRRT
-559 AMMDEMQKAGF
+559 AMMDEMRKAGF

>member
-1 MYLLTPEGNFMSNWK
+1 MSDWK

-23 LARGE
+23 LDRGE
-28 AYYFEGAVLEL
+28 SYYFDGAVLEL

-46 HAVVEGTEDY
+46 HGVVEGTEDY

-63 GGRVCEMYCSCPY
+63 GGRICEMYCSCPY
-76 AENGNNCKHMAAVL
+76 AEGGNNCKHMAAVL

-95 QNEEDILAE
+95 QSEEDILTE
-104 GTCPDDQEKE
+104 ETCQDDQEQE
-114 VEEIIERISEEE
+114 VEEIIERIPEEE
-126 LRSFVKGIAAQD
+126 LRSFVKEIAAQN

-154 EKQMERLKQGVDQ
+154 EKQMDLLKQGVNQ
-167 LVWEYGDRSGY
+167 HVWEYGDRSGY
-178 IDYRNALDFCWA
+178 IDYRNAWDFCWA

-202 IERKCYGQAFALTN
+202 IDRKCYRQAFELTN
-216 YVFQTIGNIDIDD
+216 YVFRTIGNIDIDD
-229 SDGGISQVANVC
+229 SDGGTSQVANAC
-241 YDKWKKILENC
+241 YDKWKEILENC

-269 CDYVVDYMEDYM
+269 CNYVIDYLEDYM

-303 ERIEMQTSSTDCG
+303 ERIEMQALSTDCG
-316 STWSARYGYENNI
+316 STWSVRHGYENNI

-335 MERLGFSA
+335 MERLDFPE

-348 YRRQH
+348 YRRRH
-353 WRFSVVREL
+353 WRFSAVREL
-362 EIQENLNNGNLDEA
+362 EIQENLDNGNLDEA
-376 IRILQESKI
+376 IRILQESKT

-393 IARYSEQLISI
+393 VARYSEQLISI

-412 VYKKELLYYVFE
+412 GYKKELLYYVFE

-434 KLKKVCTD
+434 KLKEVCTD
-442 KEWDG
+442 KEWED
-447 YREKILKSPKNYNIL
+447 YREQILKRPKNYNIL

-469 GMYEPMLE
+469 GMYERMIE
-477 CLKKETFIYNL
+477 CIKKETFIYNL

-499 PEQVRDIYISYLRHE
+499 PEQVRDIYISYLHHE
-514 AERASNRNRYRE
+514 AERAGNRKRYRE

-535 RYPRGKE
+535 RYPGGKE
-542 KASEIAK
+542 KASEIAE
-549 NWRAVYYRRT
+549 NWRGMYYRRT
-559 AMMDEMQKAGF
+559 AMMDEMRKAGF

>member
-1 MYLLTPEGNFMSNWK
+1 MSDWK

-23 LARGE
+23 LDRGE
-28 AYYFEGAVLEL
+28 SYYFDGAVLEL

-46 HAVVEGTEDY
+46 HGVVEGTEDY

-63 GGRVCEMYCSCPY
+63 GGRICEMYCSCPY
-76 AENGNNCKHMAAVL
+76 AEGGNNCKHMAAVL

-95 QNEEDILAE
+95 QSEEDILTE
-104 GTCPDDQEKE
+104 ETCQDDQEQE
-114 VEEIIERISEEE
+114 VEEIIERIPEEE

-154 EKQMERLKQGVDQ
+154 EKQMDLLKQGVNQ

-178 IDYRNALDFCWA
+178 IDYRNAWDFCWA

-202 IERKCYGQAFALTN
+202 IDRKCYRQAFELTN
-216 YVFQTIGNIDIDD
+216 YVFRTIGNIDIDD
-229 SDGGISQVANVC
+229 SDGGTSQVANAC
-241 YDKWKKILENC
+241 YDKWKEILENC

-269 CDYVVDYMEDYM
+269 CNYVIDYLEDYM

-303 ERIEMQTSSTDCG
+303 ERIEMQALSTDCG
-316 STWSARYGYENNI
+316 STWSVRHGYENNI

-335 MERLGFSA
+335 MERLDFPE

-348 YRRQH
+348 YRRRH
-353 WRFSVVREL
+353 WRFSAVREL
-362 EIQENLNNGNLDEA
+362 EIQENLDNGNLDEA
-376 IRILQESKI
+376 IWILQESKT

-393 IARYSEQLISI
+393 VARYSEQLISI

-412 VYKKELLYYVFE
+412 GYKKELLYYVFE

-434 KLKKVCTD
+434 KLKEVCTD
-442 KEWDG
+442 KEWED
-447 YREKILKSPKNYNIL
+447 YREQILKNPKNYNIL

-469 GMYEPMLE
+469 GMYESMLE
-477 CLKKETFIYNL
+477 CIRKETFIYNL
-488 DRYEKVLKEKF
+488 DKYEKVLKEKF

-514 AERASNRNRYRE
+514 AERAGNRKRYRE

-535 RYPRGKE
+535 RYPGGKE
-542 KASEIAK
+542 KASEIAE
-549 NWRAVYYRRT
+549 NWRGMYYRRT
-559 AMMDEMQKAGF
+559 AMMDEMRKAGF